1 VLGKKIQKKGK
12 LWRKSKLFELLIFF
26 LPASILIIGALIVVF
41 AKNPVHNAMGLV
53 MTLVS
58 LAIIYIT
65 LNATF
70 VAMVQMLVYAGAVMT
85 LFLFVI
91 MMIGVDKKEQTSD
104 SIKGQTFLVSG
115 VFLILMSLLGYVA
128 VNSEF
133 SWNLWFPA
141 VDYVVEGTPQLI
153 AGTLFTTWIF
163 PFEII
168 SILLIVATAAAI
180 ALAYDSKIRNKDA

>member
-1 VLGKKIQKKGK
+1 MVDLI
-12 LWRKSKLFELLIFF
+12 LFFI
-26 LPASILIIGALIVVF
+26 PASLIIIGALIVVF

-58 LAIIYIT
+58 IAIIYIT

-91 MMIGVDKKEQTSD
+91 MMIGVDKKEQSSE

-115 VFLILMSLLGYVA
+115 VFLILISLLSYVA
-128 VNSEF
+128 INSEF
-133 SWNLWFPA
+133 KWDLWFPA
-141 VDYVVEGTPQLI
+141 VEYSIEGTPDLI
-153 AGTLFTTWIF
+153 ASTLFTGWVF
-163 PFEII
+163 PFEVI
-168 SILLIVATAAAI
+168 SILLIVAATAAI
-180 ALAYDSKIRNKDA
+180 ALAYDTKTARKDDD

>member
-1 VLGKKIQKKGK
+1 MDVI
-12 LWRKSKLFELLIFF
+12 LFIF
-26 LPASILIIGALIVVF
+26 PAGLIILGALIVVF

-91 MMIGVDKKEQTSD
+91 MMIGVDKKEQD
-104 SIKGQTFLVSG
+104 AESIKGQTFLISG
-115 VFLILMSLLGYVA
+115 SFLILISLLTYVA
-128 VNSEF
+128 ISSNF
-133 SWNLWFPA
+133 KWDLWFPA
-141 VDYVVEGTPQLI
+141 VNFAIEGTPQII
-153 AGTLFTTWIF
+153 AGTLFTSWIF

-168 SILLIVATAAAI
+168 SLLLIVATAAAI
-180 ALAYDSKIRNKDA
+180 ALAYDIKKRKDNA

>member
-1 VLGKKIQKKGK
+1 MLGKKIQKKVK

-58 LAIIYIT
+58 LAIVYIT

-128 VNSEF
+128 VNSDF

>member
-1 VLGKKIQKKGK
+1 MDVI
-12 LWRKSKLFELLIFF
+12 LFIF
-26 LPASILIIGALIVVF
+26 PAGLIILGALIVVF

-91 MMIGVDKKEQTSD
+91 MMIGVDKKEQD
-104 SIKGQTFLVSG
+104 AESIKGQTFLISG
-115 VFLILMSLLGYVA
+115 SFLILISLLTYVA
-128 VNSEF
+128 ISSNF
-133 SWNLWFPA
+133 KWDLWFPA
-141 VDYVVEGTPQLI
+141 VDFPIEGTPQII
-153 AGTLFTTWIF
+153 AGTLFTSWIF

-168 SILLIVATAAAI
+168 SLLLIVATAAAI
-180 ALAYDSKIRNKDA
+180 ALAYDIKKRKDNA

>member
-1 VLGKKIQKKGK
+1 MLGKKIQKKVK

-53 MTLVS
+53 MTLIS

>member
-1 VLGKKIQKKGK
+1 MVEAL
-12 LWRKSKLFELLIFF
+12 LFFA
-26 LPASILIIGALIVVF
+26 PASLIIIGALIVVF
-41 AKNPVHNAMGLV
+41 ARNPVHNAMGLV

-91 MMIGVDKKEQTSD
+91 MMIGVDKKEQSSD
-104 SIKGQTFLVSG
+104 SIKGQTFLVIG
-115 VFLILMSLLGYVA
+115 VFLILISLLAYVA
-128 VNSEF
+128 VSSDF
-133 SWNLWFPA
+133 KWDLWFAP
-141 VDYVVEGTPQLI
+141 VEYDVEGTPQLI
-153 AGTLFTTWIF
+153 AGVLFTEWIF

-180 ALAYDSKIRNKDA
+180 ALAYDTKKRNSNA

>member
-1 VLGKKIQKKGK
+1 MLGKKIQKKVK

-53 MTLVS
+53 MTLIS

-141 VDYVVEGTPQLI
+141 VEYVVEGTPQLI

>member
-1 VLGKKIQKKGK
+1 MDVVL
-12 LWRKSKLFELLIFF
+12 FIF
-26 LPASILIIGALIVVF
+26 PAGLIILGALIVVF

-65 LNATF
+65 LNAAF

-91 MMIGVDKKEQTSD
+91 MMIGVDKKEQDTE
-104 SIKGQTFLVSG
+104 SIKGQTFLISG
-115 VFLILMSLLGYVA
+115 SFLILISLLTYVA
-128 VNSEF
+128 ISSNF
-133 SWNLWFPA
+133 KWDLWFPA
-141 VDYVVEGTPQLI
+141 VDFTIEGTPQII
-153 AGTLFTTWIF
+153 AGTLFTSWIF

-168 SILLIVATAAAI
+168 SLLLIVATAAAI
-180 ALAYDSKIRNKDA
+180 ALAYDVKKRKDNA

>member
-1 VLGKKIQKKGK
+1 MVEAL
-12 LWRKSKLFELLIFF
+12 LFFA
-26 LPASILIIGALIVVF
+26 PASLIIIGALIVIF
-41 AKNPVHNAMGLV
+41 ARNPVHNAMGLV

-91 MMIGVDKKEQTSD
+91 MMIGVDKKEQSTD

-115 VFLILMSLLGYVA
+115 VFLILISLLAYVA
-128 VNSEF
+128 VSSDFKLE
-133 SWNLWFPA
+133 LWFPP
-141 VDYVVEGTPQLI
+141 VEYDLEGTPQLI
-153 AGTLFTTWIF
+153 AGVLFTEWIF

-180 ALAYDSKIRNKDA
+180 ALAYDTKKRNSNA

>member
-1 VLGKKIQKKGK
+1 MLGKKIQKKVK

-53 MTLVS
+53 MTLIS

-168 SILLIVATAAAI
+168 SILLIVVTAAAI

>member
-1 VLGKKIQKKGK
+1 MLGKKSQKKVK

>member
-1 VLGKKIQKKGK
+1 MLGKKIQKKGK

>member
-1 VLGKKIQKKGK
+1 MLEKKIQKKVK
-12 LWRKSKLFELLIFF
+12 PWRKSSLFELLIFF
-26 LPASILIIGALIVVF
+26 LPASILIVGALIVVF

-53 MTLVS
+53 MTLIS

-104 SIKGQTFLVSG
+104 SIKGQTFLVGG
-115 VFLILMSLLGYVA
+115 VFLILMSLLVYVA
-128 VNSEF
+128 VNSGF

-141 VDYVVEGTPQLI
+141 VEYVVEGTPQLI

-180 ALAYDSKIRNKDA
+180 ALAYDSKIRNEAA

>member
-128 VNSEF
+128 LNSEF

>member
-1 VLGKKIQKKGK
+1 MVEAL
-12 LWRKSKLFELLIFF
+12 LFFA
-26 LPASILIIGALIVVF
+26 PASLIIIGALIVIF
-41 AKNPVHNAMGLV
+41 ARNPVHNAMGLV

-91 MMIGVDKKEQTSD
+91 MMIGVDKKEQSTD

-115 VFLILMSLLGYVA
+115 VFLILISLLAYVA
-128 VNSEF
+128 VSSDF
-133 SWNLWFPA
+133 KWDLWFAP
-141 VDYVVEGTPQLI
+141 VEYDVEGTPQLI
-153 AGTLFTTWIF
+153 AGVLFTEWIF

-180 ALAYDSKIRNKDA
+180 ALAYDTKKRNSNA

>member
-1 VLGKKIQKKGK
+1 VSEKKIQKKVK
-12 LWRKSKLFELLIFF
+12 PWRKSSLFELLIFF
-26 LPASILIIGALIVVF
+26 LPASILIVGALIVVF

-53 MTLVS
+53 MTLIS

-104 SIKGQTFLVSG
+104 SIKGQTFLVGG
-115 VFLILMSLLGYVA
+115 VFLILMSLLVYVA
-128 VNSEF
+128 VNSGF

-141 VDYVVEGTPQLI
+141 VEYVVEGTPQLI

>member
-1 VLGKKIQKKGK
+1 MVDLI
-12 LWRKSKLFELLIFF
+12 LFFI
-26 LPASILIIGALIVVF
+26 PASLIIIGALIVVF

-58 LAIIYIT
+58 IAIIYIT

-91 MMIGVDKKEQTSD
+91 MMIGVDKKEQSSE

-115 VFLILMSLLGYVA
+115 VFLILISLLLVMK
-128 VNSEF
+128 
-133 SWNLWFPA
+133 
-141 VDYVVEGTPQLI
+141 T
-153 AGTLFTTWIF
+153 IF
-163 PFEII
+163 F
-168 SILLIVATAAAI
+168 
-180 ALAYDSKIRNKDA
+180 

>member
-1 VLGKKIQKKGK
+1 VLEKKIQKKVK
-12 LWRKSKLFELLIFF
+12 PWRKSSLFELLIFF
-26 LPASILIIGALIVVF
+26 LPASILIVGALIVVF

-53 MTLVS
+53 MTLIS

-104 SIKGQTFLVSG
+104 SIKGQTFLVGG
-115 VFLILMSLLGYVA
+115 VFLILMSLLVYVA
-128 VNSEF
+128 VNSGF

-141 VDYVVEGTPQLI
+141 VEYIVEGTPQLI

>member
-1 VLGKKIQKKGK
+1 MLGKKIQKKVK

-141 VDYVVEGTPQLI
+141 VDYIVEGTPQLI

-180 ALAYDSKIRNKDA
+180 ALAYDLKIRNKDA

>member
-1 VLGKKIQKKGK
+1 VSEKKIQKKVK
-12 LWRKSKLFELLIFF
+12 PWRKSSLFELLIFF
-26 LPASILIIGALIVVF
+26 LPASILIAGALIVVF

-53 MTLVS
+53 MTLIS

-104 SIKGQTFLVSG
+104 SIKGQTFLVGG
-115 VFLILMSLLGYVA
+115 VFLILMSLLVYVA
-128 VNSEF
+128 VNSGF

-141 VDYVVEGTPQLI
+141 VEYVVEGTPQLI

>member
-1 VLGKKIQKKGK
+1 MVEAL
-12 LWRKSKLFELLIFF
+12 LFFA
-26 LPASILIIGALIVVF
+26 PASLIIIGALIVIF
-41 AKNPVHNAMGLV
+41 ARNPVHNAMGLV
-53 MTLVS
+53 MTLAS

-91 MMIGVDKKEQTSD
+91 MMIGVDKKEQSTD

-115 VFLILMSLLGYVA
+115 VFLILVSLLAYVA
-128 VNSEF
+128 VSSDF
-133 SWNLWFPA
+133 KWDLWFAP
-141 VDYVVEGTPQLI
+141 VEYSVEGTPQLI
-153 AGTLFTTWIF
+153 AGSLFTEWIL

-180 ALAYDSKIRNKDA
+180 ALAYDIKKRNSNA

>member
-1 VLGKKIQKKGK
+1 MLGKKIQKKVK

-53 MTLVS
+53 MTLIS

-91 MMIGVDKKEQTSD
+91 MMIGVDKKEQTLD

>member
-1 VLGKKIQKKGK
+1 MLGKKIQKKVK

-128 VNSEF
+128 VNSDF

>member
-1 VLGKKIQKKGK
+1 MTDL
-12 LWRKSKLFELLIFF
+12 LLFAIPGLFI
-26 LPASILIIGALIVVF
+26 ILGALIVIF

-53 MTLVS
+53 LTLTS
-58 LAIIYIT
+58 LAILYIS

-91 MMIGVDKKEQTSD
+91 MMIGVDKKEQSTD

-115 VFLILMSLLGYVA
+115 VFLILISLLAYVA
-128 VNSEF
+128 VSSDF
-133 SWNLWFPA
+133 KWDLWFPP
-141 VDYVVEGTPQLI
+141 VEYDLEGTPQLI
-153 AGTLFTTWIF
+153 AGILFTEWIF

-180 ALAYDSKIRNKDA
+180 ALAYDTKKRNSNA

>member
-1 VLGKKIQKKGK
+1 MLEKKIQQKVKP
-12 LWRKSKLFELLIFF
+12 WRKSSLFELLIFF
-26 LPASILIIGALIVVF
+26 LPASILIVGALIVVF

-53 MTLVS
+53 MTLIS

-104 SIKGQTFLVSG
+104 SIKGQTFLVGG
-115 VFLILMSLLGYVA
+115 VFLILMSLLVYVA
-128 VNSEF
+128 VNSGF

-141 VDYVVEGTPQLI
+141 VEYVVEGTPQLI